1 MLRKSETRNSKL
13 VFIILGIFVKKLKW
27 KDEICEKNTLFELLD
42 NQKLVKLMKI
52 IKQIENRRIDF
63 ESDFGDEKTGECFTS
78 KKKKRKMKILSCDCR
93 GK

>member
-1 MLRKSETRNSKL
+1 MSFQINPKLCFDYDINSY
-13 VFIILGIFVKKLKW
+13 KKPKW

-52 IKQIENRRIDF
+52 IKQIERRRIDF